1 MRLLVTG
8 GAGCLGSEVV
18 RHLLPLYDQVIVMD
32 NLVTGSKEWL
42 PDAEGLIFIEG
53 DVSDE
58 TTVRELFQ
66 EYSPTHVVHGAA
78 SYASPGD
85 WQGDLATNALGTLNV
100 VRTSEGAGVKK
111 LIYLQTALG
120 YGHPD
125 MTPIPTTHPL
135 RPQTSYGISKVAG
148 ELYAMGSELP
158 QVYSF
163 RLANVCAPRL
173 SIGPFP
179 TFYKKILAGE
189 PCTISDAERD
199 FLDIDDFLSVLALAL
214 RKEEPV
220 KRAFNISTGLG
231 QSIEDVFL
239 TVQDNLN
246 ASHQTPTLV
255 PVGDDDVK
263 SVVLDPVETRD
274 YFGWAPKKSFDE
286 LVSRQIQW
294 FRELGVGEIRS
305 HLKTPSTK
313 G

>member
-1 MRLLVTG
+1 MKLLVTG
-8 GAGCLGSEVV
+8 GAGCLGSEIV
-18 RHLLPLYDQVIVMD
+18 RHFLPLYDQVIVID
-32 NLVTGSKEWL
+32 NLFTGSKEWL
-42 PDAEGLIFIEG
+42 PDGDGLIFIRG
-53 DVSDE
+53 DVSDG
-58 TTVRELFQ
+58 TSLHNIFQ
-66 EYSPTHVVHGAA
+66 QYSPTHVVHGAA
-78 SYASPGD
+78 SYADPGD
-85 WQGDLATNALGTLNV
+85 WQGDLTTNALGTLNV
-100 VRTSEGAGVKK
+100 VRASEGAGVEK

-125 MTPIPTTHPL
+125 MTPIPTAHPI

-148 ELYAMGSELP
+148 ELYAMGSELT

-220 KRAFNISTGLG
+220 KRAFNISTGVG
-231 QSIEDVFL
+231 QSIEDVYL
-239 TVQDNLN
+239 AVQDALN

-263 SVVLDPVETRD
+263 AVVLDAVETRD
-274 YFGWAPKKSFDE
+274 YFGWAPKKSFED
-286 LVSRQIQW
+286 VVIRQIQW
-294 FRELGVGEIRS
+294 FKELGVGEIRS
-305 HLKTPSTK
+305 HLKTPSPK